1 MLSSSRALCRG
12 YQKPEILGGN
22 PNRYNVRRIGAVPR
36 VRNIYKSLS
45 RHQPQKLLR
54 AVVAKPRSKM
64 PVLWQRADML
74 IEMHN
79 ALIVKRHEQQV
90 EHTSKQLSVTLR
102 NADDFI
108 QKHLIDNQ
116 HRPSLHTLWFH
127 DRGLQRQQHVIA
139 LMPSHSMIPFISLLA
154 EDLEEGKVTI
164 DQVEEVYHA
173 LSESTV
179 AHADIVKRELNN
191 TMLRCYVLSGNLDKA
206 LTVVH
211 DMKANDVR
219 RNFITY
225 APLFRHARN
234 NMDVELDDEIRD
246 MIREVEGGAIA
257 KAVYIDTPRVLS
269 LGWVFIRYN
278 WAFIWSCILVVS
290 GFITGIVLLALGLA

>member
-1 MLSSSRALCRG
+1 MLSSSRKLCRG
-12 YQKPEILGGN
+12 YVKPEILNGD
-22 PNRYNVRRIGAVPR
+22 PNRYNVRRVGAVPR
-36 VRNIYKSLS
+36 VRNIYKSLTRS
-45 RHQPQKLLR
+45 KPQPLMR

-79 ALIVKRHEQQV
+79 ALMIRRHEQQV

-108 QKHLIDNQ
+108 QKHLIDNK
-116 HRPSLHTLWFH
+116 HRPTLHTLWFH
-127 DRGLQRQQHVIA
+127 ERGLQRQQHVIS
-139 LMPSHSMIPFISLLA
+139 LMPSHTMIPFISLLA
-154 EDLEEGKVTI
+154 EDLEKKKVTI
-164 DQVEEVYHA
+164 DEVEEVYHA

-191 TMLRCYVLSGNLDKA
+191 TMLRCYVLNGDLDKA

-211 DMKANDVR
+211 DMKANEVR
-219 RNFITY
+219 RNFVTY

-234 NMDVELDDEIRD
+234 NMDVELDDEVRD
-246 MIREVEGGAIA
+246 LIREVEGGAIA
-257 KAVYIDTPRVLS
+257 KAVYIDAPRVLS
-269 LGWVFIRYN
+269 LGWVAVRYN
-278 WAFIWSCILVVS
+278 WAFIWSCILVLS
-290 GFITGIVLLALGLA
+290 GFVTGLFLLFVGLA